1 MNITTKSILSIINQ
15 NFWRQESFSEQNL
28 IDCVSDWNGCTGE
41 RPTFNSEFDYPYK
54 AVDGECSFDSSK
66 AIGHV
71 TSLVEVVENDENDL
85 KEVVAEYGVASVCI
99 FANNAQFKSYAGG
112 ILDDDGCLKVNY
124 VDHGIAVVGY
134 GTEGGIDFWI
144 VRNSWGEDG
153 YVRMIS
159 NRGNKCLIASVA
171 FVAVDS

>member
-1 MNITTKSILSIINQ
+1 MI
-15 NFWRQESFSEQNL
+15 EEQN
-28 IDCVSDWNGCTGE
+28 GQ
-41 RPTFNSEFDYPYK
+41 FNSEFDYPYK

-71 TSLVEVVENDENDL
+71 TSLVDVVENDENDL

-99 FANNAQFKSYAGG
+99 FANNAQFKPYAGG

-124 VDHGIAVVGY
+124 VDHALAVVGY

-159 NRGNKCLIASVA
+159 NRGNKCLIASIA